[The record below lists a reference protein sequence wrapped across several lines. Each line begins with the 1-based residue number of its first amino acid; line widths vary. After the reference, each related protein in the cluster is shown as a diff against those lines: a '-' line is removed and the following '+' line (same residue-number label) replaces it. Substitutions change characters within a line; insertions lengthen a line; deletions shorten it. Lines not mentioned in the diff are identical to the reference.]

1 METQLKQCHNCQ
13 EVFCS
18 TCSTTNYDER
28 EDRVFCLD
36 CNLYRVS
43 GSAAC
48 VLCSRAHAG
57 MPGTWPCYLTLSIAP
72 GTLDRIASSAKA

>member
-43 GSAAC
+43 GSAAGGAC
-48 VLCSRAHAG
+48 KQACSRTAAR
-57 MPGTWPCYLTLSIAP
+57 MPDTWQFHRTHTQHRL
-72 GTLDRIASSAKA
+72 